1 MINFFFKAL
10 SLLDKKNKISLQLI
24 LLYLIINFFFELL
37 GLGLLIPL
45 FHMIFENENIS
56 EKLPVEI
63 SNYLESFP
71 YFDSNTI
78 IVLIILFFFIFKG
91 FWSLFFQYNN
101 AKVIKQINFEVSK
114 KYFSGFSDMPYNFY
128 LNFNSAKLIKNTVT
142 DISFFSETLYNFIIL
157 INESIIFIGLL
168 FFLLFY
174 DFQITLYCGVFF
186 LIYFLLQN
194 YFAKK
199 IITKIGEDRYVFEEK
214 KIKTLNEFFGNII
227 QVKLGV
233 LNHYYKKVF
242 NLLTDIIT
250 SCNQK
255 IKFINN
261 LPRIVLEFAF
271 IINFFLI
278 FFLFKN
284 DFTKVDSSIITDIA
298 VYFTF
303 FLKILPSVN
312 RVSNANQAITF
323 MLPVIDSLHKK
334 ISKFSSRK
342 KIDNNFNKIPLN
354 FKKSILFRNINFKYN
369 KKNKFRLKKEV
380 LILKNKI
387 TLFYGKSGSGKTTYL
402 NIISGLIAPKKS
414 LCLVDSKYKKN
425 IDILKSSV
433 VYVPQN
439 INLIDGSIKENIILG
454 YKYSKKDEF
463 FLNDVVTMVNLKK
476 FINSLPNKMNTKIG
490 EKGSRISGGQIQ
502 RIAIARALYSKK
514 PVLLFDEFTSAL
526 DKKNEVKIL
535 NIIKRLSKIKTIV
548 LSSHS
553 DNVKK
558 ICDKIY
564 YFN

>member
-1 MINFFFKAL
+1 
-10 SLLDKKNKISLQLI
+10 
-24 LLYLIINFFFELL
+24 
-37 GLGLLIPL
+37 
-45 FHMIFENENIS
+45 
-56 EKLPVEI
+56 
-63 SNYLESFP
+63 
-71 YFDSNTI
+71 
-78 IVLIILFFFIFKG
+78 
-91 FWSLFFQYNN
+91 
-101 AKVIKQINFEVSK
+101 
-114 KYFSGFSDMPYNFY
+114 
-128 LNFNSAKLIKNTVT
+128 
-142 DISFFSETLYNFIIL
+142 
-157 INESIIFIGLL
+157 
-168 FFLLFY
+168 
-174 DFQITLYCGVFF
+174 
-186 LIYFLLQN
+186 
-194 YFAKK
+194 
-199 IITKIGEDRYVFEEK
+199 
-214 KIKTLNEFFGNII
+214 
-227 QVKLGV
+227 
-233 LNHYYKKVF
+233 
-242 NLLTDIIT
+242 
-250 SCNQK
+250 
-255 IKFINN
+255 
-261 LPRIVLEFAF
+261 
-271 IINFFLI
+271 
-278 FFLFKN
+278 
-284 DFTKVDSSIITDIA
+284 
-298 VYFTF
+298 
-303 FLKILPSVN
+303 
-312 RVSNANQAITF
+312 

-476 FINSLPNKMNTKIG
+476 FINSLPNKINTKIG